1 VNKTIKSIYGAEWT
15 MEDYTPSAGSFAGVP
30 CVAIAP
36 NGDHFRVFPVAE
48 LLDALGA
55 VAKDSS
61 YAELV
66 EQCGQLARERDNAIQ
81 LAAEA
86 EKELADARMAAEA
99 EAAGLDEW
107 HKCAEAAEKERD
119 EYKAK
124 GEWLEGEWSAVKA
137 NRDHIMKG
145 FQEFK
150 DRAEDAE
157 ATIQQV
163 REYVASHLDPH
174 HQASVVAARVA
185 EGVRAI
191 LDPVPPFT
199 LPTEAGARFTANVV
213 KADTGSSRTFTT
225 LVGHDA
231 PLYAYETGNGWH
243 TYTAKE
249 VMHDFTDHR
258 LIGADE

>member
-1 VNKTIKSIYGAEWT
+1 VSKTIKSIYGAEWT
-15 MEDYTPSAGSFAGVP
+15 LEDYTPSAGSFTGVP
-30 CVAIAP
+30 CLAIAP

-150 DRAEDAE
+150 DRAEAAE
-157 ATIQQV
+157 ATIQRV
-163 REYVASHLDPH
+163 REIRDYLDPDLF
-174 HQASVVAARVA
+174 
-185 EGVRAI
+185 RALRHKLGEA
-191 LDPVPPFT
+191 LDPSPPFT
-199 LPTEAGARFTANVV
+199 LPAETGARIECRNETRGTVV
-213 KADTGSSRTFTT
+213 FRAVRDGSFGTKYLHEGKDVLWS
-225 LVGHDA
+225 G
-231 PLYAYETGNGWH
+231 ES
-243 TYTAKE
+243 
-249 VMHDFTDHR
+249 VMEEMRDHR